1 MTNLQTTLHTTIQL
15 AATMPDPHATILGIR
30 AADPSRFGHGGAS
43 DGLPFRLD
51 TTIDYWDTETGDVR
65 GIRTR
70 TGIYDWAATWA
81 ASWWSWSDDR
91 SPKPSGDT
99 LQWLA
104 SHLAWAERC
113 YPAMTEFEEELTY
126 VLRVLE
132 HAHGLDPIVTDRTC
146 PSCGGQLQHHVTD
159 AGVSPEYDCAG
170 CGNQYSSDGLALM
183 ASGRAKAAH
192 ELVTQQ
198 EAARLLQISKKT
210 IHSWIRRGHLQSYGK
225 QSAVYID
232 EVRQLAE
239 QDACVTAHHS
249 AD

>member
-1 MTNLQTTLHTTIQL
+1 MLHTVIQL

-51 TTIDYWDTETGDVR
+51 TTIDYWDTEMGDVH

-81 ASWWSWSDDR
+81 ASWWEWADDG
-91 SPKPSGDT
+91 SPKPSGDM

-104 SHLAWAERC
+104 SRLAWAERC
-113 YPAMTEFEEELTY
+113 YPAIDEFEDELAY

-132 HAHGLDPIVTDRTC
+132 HAHGLDPIPTDRTC
-146 PSCGGQLQHHVTD
+146 PSCGGQLQHRVTSE
-159 AGVSPEYDCAG
+159 GVSPEYDCAG

-198 EAARLLQISKKT
+198 EASKLFNISRFT
-210 IHSWIRRGHLQSYGK
+210 INSWIRRQQLVAHGALRQ
-225 QSAVYID
+225 VYVD
-232 EVRQLAE
+232 EVRRLAE
-239 QDACVTAHHS
+239 QDACTTEHYSAH
-249 AD
+249 